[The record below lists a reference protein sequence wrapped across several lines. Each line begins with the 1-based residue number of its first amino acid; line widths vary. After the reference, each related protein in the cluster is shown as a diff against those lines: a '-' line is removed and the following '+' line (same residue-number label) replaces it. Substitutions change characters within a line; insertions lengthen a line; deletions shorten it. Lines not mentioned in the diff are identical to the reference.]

1 MEKCILYKF
10 NHKTLQTEPVNLK
23 ILWLIPLII
32 IFSLAFKLI
41 YFNAAF
47 IEVTNW
53 RGQKEKA
60 TIHEYFKEQQR
71 INSYDKL
78 DKKDN

>member
-1 MEKCILYKF
+1 MEKFILYRH
-10 NHKTLQTEPVNLK
+10 NSETLELEPVNLS
-23 ILWLIPLII
+23 ILWWIPTII
-32 IFSLAFKLI
+32 IFSVCFKLF

-47 IEVTNW
+47 IEVTDW

-71 INSYDKL
+71 INSYDRL
-78 DKKDN
+78 DK